1 MPVLSRRKVHPGFDF
16 APLVEQSA
24 GQIFLGDAF
33 DLFDRLADESVD
45 MIVTSPPYWG
55 HREYGLEHN
64 WNFFNN
70 IQNITAN
77 FTTES
82 PGYAWY
88 RDHDGVLGLEPYPE
102 WYVAHLCEIF
112 QKAHRCLK
120 PSGSVWVNI
129 GDTYFARW
137 ASIRENGRQGLSNQ
151 GRIRRKTPMGGIRQE
166 KQLLLVPSRFAIA
179 MQEAGWILR
188 NDLIWHK
195 PNATPRPE
203 GDRLRLAHEHFFHFV
218 KRPKEGRAAYYYD
231 SRFAEPRQSDVV
243 TVNVAAGEEGH
254 TATFPRNLIIP
265 RILSSSPP
273 GGLVLDPF
281 CGTGRALEVALE
293 FGRQIIGFDKC
304 EDFWKVA
311 REKVNGMARPA
322 RPARKE
328 SGNYIS
334 EWFGRRVYPVVKLD
348 GIKSISGANK
358 DVCPFLTEALARKTE
373 CWKSANSKGVCT
385 ISSVSNRTRQDWL
398 VCPHR
403 VIHTDIV
410 KESCARI
417 FGTAAA
423 GRYPVPVSALATA
436 ERLESFKTEIRK
448 TGSGFLFF
456 QDKLGGEISFGGT
469 DKSPEMAFDI
479 TLVEILPQPAGQFA
493 LGRYGI
499 MEIQTMDF
507 HGSYRDAVSALN
519 NALDLHGDAFPTT
532 LQLNI
537 DWAGR
542 GVEGPNI
549 ANVFK
554 RTFYQ
559 MMIKFQ
565 LSTGAAAAGTVLAL
579 PRSVWDSWQPFL
591 GAPVLVPTT
600 DGDFAIAGAPESA
613 LNSYI
618 CLFDLDAS
626 AGDPDPDATGVA
638 GAKDISP
645 VRIQSY
651 IRVDPQT
658 LAHYAFAE
666 VPKEIL
672 NNISGMDLIMASIR
686 TRLARWWPEISPGD

>member
-1 MPVLSRRKVHPGFDF
+1 
-16 APLVEQSA
+16 
-24 GQIFLGDAF
+24 
-33 DLFDRLADESVD
+33 
-45 MIVTSPPYWG
+45 
-55 HREYGLEHN
+55 
-64 WNFFNN
+64 
-70 IQNITAN
+70 
-77 FTTES
+77 
-82 PGYAWY
+82 
-88 RDHDGVLGLEPYPE
+88 
-102 WYVAHLCEIF
+102 
-112 QKAHRCLK
+112 
-120 PSGSVWVNI
+120 
-129 GDTYFARW
+129 
-137 ASIRENGRQGLSNQ
+137 
-151 GRIRRKTPMGGIRQE
+151 
-166 KQLLLVPSRFAIA
+166 
-179 MQEAGWILR
+179 
-188 NDLIWHK
+188 
-195 PNATPRPE
+195 
-203 GDRLRLAHEHFFHFV
+203 
-218 KRPKEGRAAYYYD
+218 
-231 SRFAEPRQSDVV
+231 
-243 TVNVAAGEEGH
+243 
-254 TATFPRNLIIP
+254 
-265 RILSSSPP
+265 
-273 GGLVLDPF
+273 
-281 CGTGRALEVALE
+281 
-293 FGRQIIGFDKC
+293 
-304 EDFWKVA
+304 
-311 REKVNGMARPA
+311 
-322 RPARKE
+322 
-328 SGNYIS
+328 
-334 EWFGRRVYPVVKLD
+334 
-348 GIKSISGANK
+348 
-358 DVCPFLTEALARKTE
+358 
-373 CWKSANSKGVCT
+373 
-385 ISSVSNRTRQDWL
+385 
-398 VCPHR
+398 
-403 VIHTDIV
+403 
-410 KESCARI
+410 
-417 FGTAAA
+417 
-423 GRYPVPVSALATA
+423 
-436 ERLESFKTEIRK
+436 
-448 TGSGFLFF
+448 
-456 QDKLGGEISFGGT
+456 
-469 DKSPEMAFDI
+469 
-479 TLVEILPQPAGQFA
+479 
-493 LGRYGI
+493 
-499 MEIQTMDF
+499 MDF